1 LEAELQQELMADT
14 ELIPSSGGVYEVEVD
29 GEKIFS
35 KKELRRFPREGEILQ
50 LVREKIKTSGKL
62 I

>member
-1 LEAELQQELMADT
+1 VELKRELAADT
-14 ELIPSSGGVYEVEVD
+14 ELIPSLGGVYEVEID

-35 KKELRRFPREGEILQ
+35 KKELRRFPRDGEIIQ
-50 LVREKIKTSGKL
+50 LIREKKKTSGKL